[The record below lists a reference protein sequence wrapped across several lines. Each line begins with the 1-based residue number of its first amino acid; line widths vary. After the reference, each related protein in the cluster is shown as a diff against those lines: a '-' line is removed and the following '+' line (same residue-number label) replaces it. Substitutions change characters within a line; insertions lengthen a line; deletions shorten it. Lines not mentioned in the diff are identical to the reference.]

1 MIYIWQ
7 NTTNTNKIELAEKE
21 AQNLKYDLE
30 EKLSKTKNKLVGVES
45 ENADLKTVNEKLQ
58 AKTDA
63 LNVAKRGFVSED
75 LGFSFFYPATFG
87 EASAEIEEGLEGKKF
102 MGKFSDNDKFVFGGI
117 TKDYISSSSPE
128 AVFTNTQGFRKRWDK
143 YLFKSLESET
153 YEVNPAKVVDIG
165 GGEAILLDK
174 NSFVQEDQEDNEAVP
189 VDIGENVGFL
199 VNLDNSEFSG
209 IGFLNLD
216 FSALPL
222 AELEDLI
229 KTLKIIN
236 K

>member
-1 MIYIWQ
+1 MANKLDGVKVSAKKAGSANQRKNPAVKQVKKKPASKTRPPAKINMPPKNQRSVISIIVSIIITALTVGGMIYIWQ

-128 AVFTNTQGFRKRWDK
+128 AVFTAAG
-143 YLFKSLESET
+143 
-153 YEVNPAKVVDIG
+153 
-165 GGEAILLDK
+165 
-174 NSFVQEDQEDNEAVP
+174 
-189 VDIGENVGFL
+189 
-199 VNLDNSEFSG
+199 
-209 IGFLNLD
+209 
-216 FSALPL
+216 
-222 AELEDLI
+222 
-229 KTLKIIN
+229 
-236 K
+236 

>member
-1 MIYIWQ
+1 M
-7 NTTNTNKIELAEKE
+7 
-21 AQNLKYDLE
+21 
-30 EKLSKTKNKLVGVES
+30 
-45 ENADLKTVNEKLQ
+45 
-58 AKTDA
+58 
-63 LNVAKRGFVSED
+63 
-75 LGFSFFYPATFG
+75 
-87 EASAEIEEGLEGKKF
+87 
-102 MGKFSDNDKFVFGGI
+102 
-117 TKDYISSSSPE
+117 
-128 AVFTNTQGFRKRWDK
+128 
-143 YLFKSLESET
+143 ESET

-165 GGEAILLDK
+165 GEEAILLDK

-209 IGFLNLD
+209 IGFLNSD

-222 AELEDLI
+222 AEFEDLI